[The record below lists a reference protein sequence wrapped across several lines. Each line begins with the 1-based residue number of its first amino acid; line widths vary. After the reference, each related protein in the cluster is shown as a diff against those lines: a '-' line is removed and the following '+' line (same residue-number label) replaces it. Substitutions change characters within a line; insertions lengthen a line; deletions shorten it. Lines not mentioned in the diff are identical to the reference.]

1 MMSQNR
7 QADIDRCKAEDDYR
21 VNIKAELEIELL
33 HQKLDELREKEVL
46 SLVRA
51 VEALTARLE
60 SAGPAGTRGPDG

>member
-7 QADIDRCKAEDDYR
+7 QQDVDRRKAEDDYR

-33 HQKLDELREKEVL
+33 HRKLDELREKEVL

-51 VEALTARLE
+51 VESLASQLR
-60 SAGPAGTRGPDG
+60 GKDVDPPAPSTG